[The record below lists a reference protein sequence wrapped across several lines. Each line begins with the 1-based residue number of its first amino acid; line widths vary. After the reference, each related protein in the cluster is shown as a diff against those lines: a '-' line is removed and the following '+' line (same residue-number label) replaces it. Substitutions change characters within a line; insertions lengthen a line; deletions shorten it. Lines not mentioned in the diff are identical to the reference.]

1 MFTEVL
7 IIIGPEFLLEL
18 EKLSLTPVFLLFR
31 VSCYHLFSQSLS
43 LVVLVSSQSSPISPR
58 HTHTLTHSLP
68 LTSAPD
74 PPPARPA
81 LRCWCKCLLLRAAPR
96 TVPCSPGQR
105 LPSHIF
111 VSPLHCLRSLCPCL
125 VCSACLS
132 PSRAALALLLPSR
145 REEGTHTCSGEQA
158 LDLKSWLARVFRRF

>member
-7 IIIGPEFLLEL
+7 IVIGPEFLLEL

-43 LVVLVSSQSSPISPR
+43 LVVLVSSQSSPTSPR

-81 LRCWCKCLLLRAAPR
+81 LRCWCRCLLLRAAEHRAPHSPR
-96 TVPCSPGQR
+96 RR
-105 LPSHIF
+105 LSSHTF
-111 VSPLHCLRSLCPCL
+111 MSLLHCFHFHCPCL
-125 VCSACLS
+125 VCSACPS
-132 PSRAALALLLPSR
+132 PSRAALVLLLPSR
-145 REEGTHTCSGEQA
+145 KEEGTHTVVQVS
-158 LDLKSWLARVFRRF
+158 KHWT

>member
-43 LVVLVSSQSSPISPR
+43 LVVLVSSQSSPTSPR
-58 HTHTLTHSLP
+58 HTHTHSLTPFDQCTRPSTSSPCSP
-68 LTSAPD
+68 LLVQMPASPSCRAPR
-74 PPPARPA
+74 PP
-81 LRCWCKCLLLRAAPR
+81 PR

-105 LPSHIF
+105 LPSHTF

-145 REEGTHTCSGEQA
+145 REEGTHTVVQVSKHWA
-158 LDLKSWLARVFRRF
+158 

>member
-81 LRCWCKCLLLRAAPR
+81 LRCWCKCLLLRAAERRAPHQGR
-96 TVPCSPGQR
+96 SPAAPG
-105 LPSHIF
+105 
-111 VSPLHCLRSLCPCL
+111 
-125 VCSACLS
+125 SACPLTPSCPRFTASALS
-132 PSRAALALLLPSR
+132 ALAWSAPP
-145 REEGTHTCSGEQA
+145 
-158 LDLKSWLARVFRRF
+158 V